1 VDRVTNNVRTCSLQK
16 TKKKST
22 FFIILIVDYFLTP
35 SASMFIGQGL
45 TLEAHHAAQAERQ
58 SANTTKA
65 PASAAAAA
73 AAASTAA
80 AAATEQASS
89 ASPTL
94 FTLSPPAEIDSIASP
109 PTGASPYGPSPA
121 SIAGSLT
128 GSLAPLV
135 YAEDFYLEHNHSVRA
150 LVVLCH
156 GLTHNDGTPAIDVF
170 AAPWSTM
177 KKSVVCVSSKEYQ
190 SEITRRWDIMCTY
203 DPNIKANSRDIPHP
217 RS

>member
-1 VDRVTNNVRTCSLQK
+1 M
-16 TKKKST
+16 
-22 FFIILIVDYFLTP
+22 LIVDYLLTP

-45 TLEAHHAAQAERQ
+45 TLEAHHATQAERQ

-65 PASAAAAA
+65 PTSAAAAA

-89 ASPTL
+89 ASPPL

-109 PTGASPYGPSPA
+109 PTGAFPDGPSPA

-135 YAEDFYLEHNHSVRA
+135 YAEDFYLEHNRLVRA
-150 LVVLCH
+150 LVVLRH
-156 GLTHNDGTPAIDVF
+156 GLTYNDGTPAIDVF

-190 SEITRRWDIMCTY
+190 SEITRRW
-203 DPNIKANSRDIPHP
+203 SRDIPHP
-217 RS
+217 SQWKLAKLKMWLDNNLVMDDGERAFLLDAVDESERI